1 MIKYLLQRDDNA
13 SLYYIIQ
20 ARSSKKKRIMITAIV
35 LSILFLLGDAGVLF
49 LSQEKFGRLP
59 QGKRLERIQQSPH
72 YDGKKFVN
80 EIETVNMT
88 SDKSS
93 LAIWKDFMFGDNSQT
108 IPDTALPVIKT
119 DLKALPKDKDWIV
132 WFGHSS
138 YLMNLSGKKILVDP
152 VFYQGSPVSFINK
165 MFKGTDVYKPAD
177 MPDIDFLV
185 ISHDHWDHLDYQT
198 VKELEPR
205 VKHVVTGLGVGEHFE
220 YWGYPIEKII
230 ELDWWE
236 SADLGDGFKTT
247 ATPARHFSGRDLH
260 QNKTLWASFIF
271 KTPKRTVW
279 IGGDTGYGP
288 HFAKIGERFP
298 GIDLAI
304 LENGQYNKDWAQ
316 IHTLPEFLV
325 KEIQELNATRYM
337 TVHHSRFC
345 LSRHSYTEPLENA
358 RRAAKESGK
367 PVLMP
372 QMGETTYLE

>member
-1 MIKYLLQRDDNA
+1 
-13 SLYYIIQ
+13 
-20 ARSSKKKRIMITAIV
+20 MITAIV

>member
-271 KTPKRTVW
+271 NTPKRTVW